1 MILHWW
7 LDFLSWVTRASCC
20 QLLSTVVNR
29 KNFCLKALGCTAKP
43 VPAIYDLC
51 LPRVIEAVQHPAE
64 RPENLRRCHFL
75 KRASLIAE

>member
-7 LDFLSWVTRASCC
+7 LDFSLLGNSCFV
-20 QLLSTVVNR
+20 LSTVINS
-29 KNFCLKALGCTAKP
+29 CQHEELLLKALGCTAKP